1 MEPLRFE
8 LFDDDSRS
16 KVVIDPFAVA
26 TVVETHNRSGYGGL
40 CPVAVIR
47 LMDGKEYVVSDDLR
61 RVSGDIW
68 LGKSVPNTPPR

>member
-1 MEPLRFE
+1 MAELRFK
-8 LFDDDSRS
+8 LFDTTPPATI
-16 KVVIDPFAVA
+16 VVDPFAVA

-68 LGKSVPNTPPR
+68 ECRE